1 MKNLVSNWIVRLL
14 NKEEFSPVLT
24 EDEVGVIK
32 EMEKSS
38 FISLLLFLNEKG
50 YITNHDFA
58 YEDVVEEFLNK
69 NIKNIS
75 EEDELKIQLHNKRE
89 HIRHIIK
96 REREINDELERAKLD
111 LFIIEDR
118 MNKLTK

>member
-38 FISLLLFLNEKG
+38 FISLLLFLNEEG
-50 YITNHDFA
+50 YINNHDFA

-75 EEDELKIQLHNKRE
+75 EEDELKIRLHNKRE